1 MDAVGTDPE
10 DYTTKVYVIKP
21 ENDSQ
26 IINDTIAGTPVL
38 VINDGSNNFAV
49 SYLSNLNGQTLTFT
63 RANPTDS
70 FPYTVTDNETQSTWN
85 VLGEA
90 IAGPLSGEKLQ
101 KALSYNAYWFAWG
114 TFFLGAKIHE

>member
-1 MDAVGTDPE
+1 MDAVGSDPE

-21 ENDSQ
+21 ENDAQ

-63 RANPTDS
+63 RTNPTDS

-85 VLGEA
+85 GLGEA
-90 IAGPLSGEKLQ
+90 IAGPLSGEKLR

-114 TFFLGAKIHE
+114 TFFVGAEIHE